1 MLFESAGT
9 SQARAGDREAA
20 SRPEPG
26 VDKGLRPGEPG
37 LLVVDKP
44 RGMTSRAAV
53 DRVVRLVGR
62 GTRVGHAGTL
72 DPLASGV
79 LVVLVGAATRLVEEV
94 QRMPKT
100 YRTVVRLGARS
111 DTLDADGRIEP
122 VADPRR
128 PEPAEIARAVA
139 PLIGEVDQVPP
150 GFSALKVGGRRAYD
164 LARAG
169 QHVELA
175 PRRVRIDRID
185 VVRYDWPEL
194 ELEIDCGAGT
204 YIRSI
209 ARDVGEALGCGG
221 LVDVLVRTRIG
232 AFRIEDAVDPSRL
245 TAESLPG
252 LLRPPIE
259 AVAGLPRRVLDAG
272 EMAAVAS
279 GRRLP
284 VCGAAEAG
292 GPVALIDPRG
302 RLAALGEVE
311 GSGGW
316 IQPRKVLLAA
326 EARPAGRLEGDP
338 PAGPNSGTAT
348 RVEDLPPTP
357 VSPPP
362 AGPGE

>member
-1 MLFESAGT
+1 M
-9 SQARAGDREAA
+9 SQAHPRDREGI

-26 VDKGLRPGEPG
+26 VGKGLRSVGAG
-37 LLVVDKP
+37 LLVLDKP

-94 QRMPKT
+94 QRLPKT
-100 YRTVVRLGARS
+100 YRTIVRLGARS

-122 VADPRR
+122 VPDPRR
-128 PEPAEIARAVA
+128 PEPAEIARAVV

-150 GFSALKVGGRRAYD
+150 EFSALKIGGRRAYD

-169 QHVELA
+169 KPVELA
-175 PRRVRIDRID
+175 PRRVRIDRIE
-185 VVRYDWPEL
+185 VVRYAWPEL

-232 AFRIEDAVDPSRL
+232 PFRIEDAVDASRL
-245 TAESLPG
+245 TAELLPG
-252 LLRPPIE
+252 RMRPPIE
-259 AVAGLPRRVLDAG
+259 AVAGLPRRVLDG
-272 EMAAVAS
+272 DKLAAVAS
-279 GRRLP
+279 GRRIPLWDA
-284 VCGAAEAG
+284 VEAG
-292 GPVALIDPRG
+292 DTVALVDQGG
-302 RLAALGEVE
+302 RLVALGEVD
-311 GSGGW
+311 GPGGW

-326 EARPAGRLEGDP
+326 EGRPAARRAADP
-338 PAGPNSGTAT
+338 PADPNLGVAT
-348 RVEDLPPTP
+348 GVEETSSTPASPTP
-357 VSPPP
+357 
-362 AGPGE
+362 AGSGE

>member
-1 MLFESAGT
+1 MRSI
-9 SQARAGDREAA
+9 D
-20 SRPEPG
+20 
-26 VDKGLRPGEPG
+26 PG

-44 RGMTSRAAV
+44 RGITSRAAV

-79 LVVLVGAATRLVEEV
+79 LVVLIGAATRLVEEV

-122 VADPRR
+122 VPEPRR
-128 PEPAEIARAVA
+128 PEPAEIAGAVA
-139 PLIGEVDQVPP
+139 PLVGEVDQVPP
-150 GFSALKVGGRRAYD
+150 EFSALKVGGRRAYD

-169 QHVELA
+169 QSVELA
-175 PRRVRIDRID
+175 PRRVRIDRIE

-194 ELEIDCGAGT
+194 ELEIDCGTGT

-221 LVDVLVRTRIG
+221 LVDMLIRTRIG
-232 AFRIEDAVDPSRL
+232 PFRIEDAVDPSRL
-245 TAESLPG
+245 TVESFPG

-259 AVAGLPRRVLDAG
+259 AVAGLRRRVLEAG
-272 EMAAVAS
+272 EVDAVAS
-279 GRRLP
+279 GCRFP
-284 VCGAAEAG
+284 VCGAVETG
-292 GPVALIDPRG
+292 GPVALVDPRG
-302 RLAALGEVE
+302 RLVALGEVE

-326 EARPAGRLEGDP
+326 EARPAVRREGEPPTGPNSGASTSVEDMPPLPASLP
-338 PAGPNSGTAT
+338 PAGPA
-348 RVEDLPPTP
+348 E
-357 VSPPP
+357 
-362 AGPGE
+362 